1 MNKSIIL
8 SLLFTISFTACAKT
22 ASNSYFGEQQSS
34 SKKEYESFRKKIANT
49 FENQTP
55 KEWGESVTG
64 VKTKFDTNEKVI
76 ALTMDACGSPH
87 GMGYDEKLIN
97 FLKQEKVPAT
107 LFINARWID
116 KNLNTFKALAST
128 PLFEIANHGLEH
140 KPASVNGKSIYGL
153 DGSKNMEELIDEI
166 ELNARKIE
174 QITDK
179 RPKYFRSG
187 TAYYDEVAVKI
198 ANKLNHQVIGFSIL
212 GDGGATFSKE
222 KVENAFLKAK
232 NGEIAIIHMNHPLSQ
247 TADGTIKVINEL
259 KQKGFKF
266 VRLSDYK
273 LK

>member
-22 ASNSYFGEQQSS
+22 ASDNYFGEQQSS
-34 SKKEYESFRKKIANT
+34 SKKEYESFRKNIANT

-76 ALTMDACGSPH
+76 ALTMDACGSAH

-140 KPASVNGKSIYGL
+140 KPASANGKSIYGL

-174 QITDK
+174 QITNK

-232 NGEIAIIHMNHPLSQ
+232 NGEIAIIHMNHPHSQ
-247 TADGTIKVINEL
+247 TADGTIKAIKEL

>member
-259 KQKGFKF
+259 KKKGFKF

>member
-1 MNKSIIL
+1 M
-8 SLLFTISFTACAKT
+8 
-22 ASNSYFGEQQSS
+22 
-34 SKKEYESFRKKIANT
+34 
-49 FENQTP
+49 
-55 KEWGESVTG
+55 TG
-64 VKTKFDTNEKVI
+64 VQTC
-76 ALTMDACGSPH
+76 ALPISCGSPL